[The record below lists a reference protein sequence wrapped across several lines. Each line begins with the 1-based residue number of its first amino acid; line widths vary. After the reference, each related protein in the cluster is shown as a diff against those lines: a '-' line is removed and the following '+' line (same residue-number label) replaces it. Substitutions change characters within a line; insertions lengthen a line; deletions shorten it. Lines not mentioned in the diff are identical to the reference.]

1 MATTEKPTIDET
13 YSRAGNTSDLT
24 VDPEARGAADVLIA
38 AGMVGLSPSK
48 SLGMALM
55 RLHSEYD
62 GASRLREDATML
74 DVAML
79 AARLRGLPGVVGAVT
94 ERAAVWGM
102 EQPKD
107 KALAV
112 VLWWLDKQCR
122 RCTGRMFEPIPGTP
136 ALSAIRC
143 RVCNGTGE
151 SHLPNGSDGRRL
163 VNYIEASLHAGR
175 DGLKRRLQ
183 AFEV

>member
-1 MATTEKPTIDET
+1 MTDKPSVDEV
-13 YSRAGNTSDLT
+13 YSRAGNTSNLT
-24 VDPEARGAADVLIA
+24 VEADRRGAGDVLIA

-62 GASRLREDATML
+62 SAARLRDGATAI
-74 DVAML
+74 DVALL
-79 AARLRGLPGVVGAVT
+79 AARLRALPGVVGKLT

-102 EQPKD
+102 EWPSD
-107 KALAV
+107 KALAA

-122 RCTGRMFEPIPGTP
+122 RCTGRLFEPIPGTP

-143 RVCNGTGE
+143 RACNGLGE

-175 DGLKRRLQ
+175 DGLKRRVH
-183 AFEV
+183 AFEA

>member
-1 MATTEKPTIDET
+1 MTEKTTIEET
-13 YSRAGNTSDLT
+13 YSRAGNTSNLA
-24 VDPEARGAADVLIA
+24 VEADRRGAGDVLIA
-38 AGMVGLSPSK
+38 AGMVGLNPSK

-62 GASRLREDATML
+62 GAARLRDGATAI
-74 DVAML
+74 DVALL
-79 AARLRGLPGVVGAVT
+79 AARLRQLPGVVGMVT
-94 ERAAVWGM
+94 ERASVWGM
-102 EQPKD
+102 EQPGA

-122 RCTGRMFEPIPGTP
+122 RCTGRLFETIPGTP

-143 RVCNGTGE
+143 RACNGLGE